1 MNSKE
6 TPGIRRWVW
15 LVSGLLLLLLV
26 ASVYG
31 VARSLGETL
40 PLSSL
45 GVRSSHPEELVPAV
59 NVAPEIDVEQLSE
72 SLAQALNRHL
82 DQQIHRNREEL
93 KESWLMQTESIEEWK
108 EELGDKIK
116 MQSSRLAD
124 LNQRL
129 HLIESGINRLLNTLE
144 DEALEPSMEPM
155 FVFRGIEIWH
165 GQIYALLEHEGQI
178 MPVREGESRLGWRI
192 QAIDRDGRKLHVSD
206 GVQEHIL
213 GVQ

>member
-6 TPGIRRWVW
+6 TKVRRWVW

-26 ASVYG
+26 ASAYG
-31 VARSLGETL
+31 VARSLGEIL

-45 GVRSSHPEELVPAV
+45 GVRSSHPEEFVPAV

-82 DQQIHRNREEL
+82 DQRFRRSREERE
-93 KESWLMQTESIEEWK
+93 ESRLMQAQLIEEWK
-108 EELGDKIK
+108 EELGDQIK
-116 MQSSRLAD
+116 MQSSGLAD

-129 HLIESGINRLLNTLE
+129 HLIEGGISRLLNTLE
-144 DEALEPSMEPM
+144 DEALEPPMEPM

-192 QAIDRDGRKLHVSD
+192 HVIDRDGRKLHVSD
-206 GVQEHIL
+206 GMKEHIL